1 MSKKLSHY
9 LLSLLALG
17 AASCTSQQE
26 IEDMS
31 ETTEERPD
39 VGTLSDDVTTRV
51 DWYDV
56 LRDRWRKDN
65 EKMSFQLHFRRDIL
79 LTRALQASRIM
90 PFMVVVRLPQSRF
103 QTASKRSVTTRSQVA
118 VHLLRLIFQ
127 TVLIICWTEPSLTAA
142 RSPLSHYQRISE
154 RYVIFYSK
162 IAARS
167 TPS

>member
-65 EKMSFQLHFRRDIL
+65 ERMSFQLHFRRDIL
-79 LTRALQASRIM
+79 LTNAEIALLC
-90 PFMVVVRLPQSRF
+90 P
-103 QTASKRSVTTRSQVA
+103 SKSICQQIVTPK
-118 VHLLRLIFQ
+118 
-127 TVLIICWTEPSLTAA
+127 IC
-142 RSPLSHYQRISE
+142 ISC
-154 RYVIFYSK
+154 R
-162 IAARS
+162 
-167 TPS
+167 

>member
-79 LTRALQASRIM
+79 LTNAEIALLCPSKSICQQIVTPKICISCRKA
-90 PFMVVVRLPQSRF
+90 LPLHRETF
-103 QTASKRSVTTRSQVA
+103 AN
-118 VHLLRLIFQ
+118 
-127 TVLIICWTEPSLTAA
+127 TVLIC
-142 RSPLSHYQRISE
+142 
-154 RYVIFYSK
+154 
-162 IAARS
+162 
-167 TPS
+167 